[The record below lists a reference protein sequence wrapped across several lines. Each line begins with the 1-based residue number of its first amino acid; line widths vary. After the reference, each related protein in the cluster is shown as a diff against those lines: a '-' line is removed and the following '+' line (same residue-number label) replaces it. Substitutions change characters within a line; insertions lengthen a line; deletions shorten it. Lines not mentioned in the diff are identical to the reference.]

1 MDPRNLPTPPVPPGL
16 PVDQRIS
23 RTTRLD
29 DCGKSLDQP
38 AERDWRETVRDATE
52 MAVLGIVTTV
62 ATLPVVTAGA
72 AIATA
77 SAAVDH
83 WAEHGRLPDAATT
96 VRRFGR
102 AILPGIG
109 PTVIAAIGAL
119 LLFLDV
125 RALVTGAAPGGA
137 ALLLVTVVVG
147 IALLGTAGLA
157 VVEVGRHGGRG
168 WLAAARVAIRTGLDR
183 PQQVIACGLAL
194 GLATILGTV
203 VPATAPILVGFGLF
217 ALHSIA
223 RRFGR

>member
-1 MDPRNLPTPPVPPGL
+1 
-16 PVDQRIS
+16 
-23 RTTRLD
+23 
-29 DCGKSLDQP
+29 
-38 AERDWRETVRDATE
+38 
-52 MAVLGIVTTV
+52 VLGIVTTV
-62 ATLPVVTAGA
+62 AALPVVTAGA

-83 WAEHGRLPDAATT
+83 WTEHGRLPDAATT

-109 PTVIAAIGAL
+109 PAVIAAVAAL

-125 RALVTGAAPGGA
+125 RAVATGAVPGGA
-137 ALLLVTVVVG
+137 VLLVITTVVG

-157 VVEVGRHGGRG
+157 VVEVGRRGGRG
-168 WLAAARVAIRTGLDR
+168 WLPATQVAIRTGLDR
-183 PQQVIACGLAL
+183 PHWVIACGLAL
-194 GLATILGTV
+194 GLAAILAAV

-223 RRFGR
+223 RRFDR